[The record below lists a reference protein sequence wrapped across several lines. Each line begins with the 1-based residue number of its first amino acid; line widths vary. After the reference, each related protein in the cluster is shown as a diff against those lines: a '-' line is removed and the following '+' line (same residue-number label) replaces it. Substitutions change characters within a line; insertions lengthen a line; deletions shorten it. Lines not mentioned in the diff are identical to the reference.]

1 MDLKG
6 ERRLPVPRE
15 EAWRALNDPERLR
28 AAIPG
33 CEAIER
39 TGDDAYRVV
48 VTAALGPV
56 RAKFNGNLK
65 LEDVTPPERYTLR
78 FEGQGGAAGF
88 AKGSAQVALADE
100 GSATLLSYV
109 VSAQIGGRI
118 AQVGQRL
125 VDSAALKLAD
135 DFFAAFERGLAP
147 AAPAG
152 AAHEESVLEEI
163 EESAVLHDPRTWNWV
178 GWLVLLLVMVALVL
192 LLLR

>member
-1 MDLKG
+1 MELKG
-6 ERRLPVPRE
+6 ERRLPVPRA

-39 TGDDAYRVV
+39 TGEDAYRVV
-48 VTAALGPV
+48 VVAVLGPV
-56 RAKFNGNLK
+56 RAKFNGSLK
-65 LEDVTPPERYTLR
+65 LEDVVPPERYTLR

-100 GSATLLSYV
+100 RDGTLLSYAV
-109 VSAQIGGRI
+109 NAQIGGRI

-147 AAPAG
+147 AAPG
-152 AAHEESVLEEI
+152 GAHEESVIEEI

-178 GWLVLLLVMVALVL
+178 GWLVLLLVMVALAA

>member
-1 MDLKG
+1 MELRG